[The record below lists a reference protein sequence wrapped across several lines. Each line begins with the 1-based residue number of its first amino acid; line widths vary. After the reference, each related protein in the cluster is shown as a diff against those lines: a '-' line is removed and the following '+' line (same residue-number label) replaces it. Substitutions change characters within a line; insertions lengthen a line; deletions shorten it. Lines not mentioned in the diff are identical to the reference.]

1 MSAAVTLFLQSLGI
15 KKDIIFFFKH
25 HSLVLNH
32 YTIYSLFKAIL
43 YLEERGG

>member
-15 KKDIIFFFKH
+15 KKHIHIFVKH

-43 YLEERGG
+43 YLEGRGG